1 MFSLLGTFSGHLS
14 RQTSRDILKETNE
27 NGKIQPSYTGIFSY
41 LGHLMQHQ
49 TDAIIYQLNPES
61 LN

>member
-27 NGKIQPSYTGIFSY
+27 NGKMSDSTF
-41 LGHLMQHQ
+41 
-49 TDAIIYQLNPES
+49 IYRDFLISKSPHAASN
-61 LN
+61 